1 MQHDMKI
8 MENYN
13 KAIKPLNSKFQLTM
27 SDQSIKLQD
36 KTARLCDIPF
46 MNKFIK
52 ISYRM
57 PRPFSEDLRWRAI
70 LMKEMLEYQV
80 DELVAA

>member
-1 MQHDMKI
+1 
-8 MENYN
+8 
-13 KAIKPLNSKFQLTM
+13 M